1 MIHLTIRRRYRIRWF
16 RVLTL
21 LAAAY
26 FIYLAIGQQF
36 ELYTIQR
43 ETASLKSR
51 IAELEQSNQSMIQ
64 EKQQLA
70 TPAYIEKIAREQLGL
85 VKPGE
90 VPYIP

>member
-1 MIHLTIRRRYRIRWF
+1 LALRRKYRIRWF

-21 LAAAY
+21 LAASY
-26 FIYLAIGQQF
+26 FIFLAVGQQF

-43 ETASLKSR
+43 ETSSLKIR
-51 IAELEQSNQSMIQ
+51 IAELEHTNKAMTD
-64 EKQQLA
+64 EKKLLSS
-70 TPAYIEKIAREQLGL
+70 PAHVEKIARDELGL

>member
-1 MIHLTIRRRYRIRWF
+1 MAVRRRYRIRWF

-43 ETASLKSR
+43 ETALLKNR
-51 IAELEQSNQSMIQ
+51 IAELEQSNQSMLQ
-64 EKQQLA
+64 EKKQLSS
-70 TPAYIEKIAREQLGL
+70 PAYIEKIARDQLGL